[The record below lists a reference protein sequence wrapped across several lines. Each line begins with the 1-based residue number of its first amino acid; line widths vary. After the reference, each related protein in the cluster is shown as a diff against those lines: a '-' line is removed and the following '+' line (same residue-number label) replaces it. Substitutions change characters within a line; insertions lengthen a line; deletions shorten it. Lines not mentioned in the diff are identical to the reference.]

1 MKNMAWFTNLDTAK
15 RHEVL
20 TLYKRYT
27 PEDFPAYTNYPAIEV
42 ARVSDIPMDYDGA
55 MGVPITFLDRYNP
68 EQFEVLGSSL
78 RLAEPMSK
86 FAERGTYTG
95 GGRQRFY
102 VPNGD
107 GTYRRLYERIVIR
120 RIGGKPA

>member
-1 MKNMAWFTNLDTAK
+1 MGRIYWYTNLDIPK
-15 RHEVL
+15 RHQAL

-27 PEDFPAYTNYPAIEV
+27 PEEYPTYTNYPAIEV
-42 ARVSDIPMDYDGA
+42 SRVADIPIDYDRA
-55 MGVPITFLDRYNP
+55 MGVPITFLEKYNP

-86 FAERGTYTG
+86 YAARGTYGG

-107 GTYRRLYERIVIR
+107 GTHRRLYERIVIR
-120 RIGGKPA
+120 RIGAAS